1 MRFTTLTF
9 LLFFVAFYFAYW
21 ALPARRRVLLM
32 VVGSLI
38 FYSAW
43 SIPFAFHFL
52 GIVVFNYWLIS
63 ILHERPSRRILWF
76 LLAADLTN
84 LFAFKYFYLFLQT
97 VFDVG
102 TLLFGGGGAA
112 VAGLHPDAFNQFLE
126 QATGLPGIVLPL
138 AISFY
143 TFQVMAYGVDVYR
156 GRIEERASFVDFAA
170 FILFF
175 PQLVAGPI
183 MRHSDF
189 FHQLN
194 ANRANEEQTVSGMY
208 LLLLGII
215 KKVIIADNVLPI
227 ISPIFTK
234 PELYDWQSNL
244 AAALGF
250 SARVY
255 CDFSG
260 YTDIA
265 RGLGKLLGIDLP
277 ENFRAPYLATSFRD
291 TWQRWHVTLSTWIRD
306 YLYIPLGGSR
316 LTEARNFLTVS
327 LSFTLAGLWHGAAY
341 HYVVWGAG
349 HGLLLASERVLRR
362 QRDAWLSRIAA
373 SASRPSWYEPVSGFV
388 SSMPVKALRKT
399 LAFLFIFAVWNILA
413 VAFNAPSM
421 TEAWSMW
428 KQVFTGGTG
437 LRSAR
442 IDFLGQML
450 LVTMLLNALQLRE
463 KDWQF
468 GGRLFRYAGALLL
481 AAATVL
487 LLGRFS
493 PEGTDFIYFQ
503 F

>member
-9 LLFFVAFYFAYW
+9 LLFFVLFYFAYW
-21 ALPARRRVLLM
+21 ALPARRRVPLM
-32 VVGSLI
+32 VLGSLV
-38 FYSAW
+38 FYAAW

-52 GIVVFNYWLIS
+52 GIVALNYWLILR
-63 ILHERPSRRILWF
+63 LHQRPSRATLWM
-76 LLAADLTN
+76 LLLLDLSN

-97 VFDVG
+97 LFDLWR
-102 TLLFGGGGAA
+102 LLLPGGAA
-112 VAGLHPDAFNQFLE
+112 IAARLHPDAFNQMLE
-126 QATGLPGIVLPL
+126 GATGLPSIVLPL

-143 TFQVMAYGVDVYR
+143 TFQLMAYAVDVYR
-156 GRIEERASFVDFAA
+156 GRIAERVSFQEFAA

-189 FHQLN
+189 FHQLKD
-194 ANRANEEQTVSGMY
+194 NRASEQQSISGMY

-215 KKVIIADNVLPI
+215 KKVIIADNVLPAI
-227 ISPIFTK
+227 TPVFLK
-234 PELYDWQSNL
+234 PELYDWQTNL

-306 YLYIPLGGSR
+306 YVYIPLGGSR
-316 LTEARNFLTVS
+316 LSELRNFATVS

-341 HYVVWGAG
+341 HYIVWGAG

-362 QRDAWLSRIAA
+362 QRDAWFGRLQAAPPVWFGPTSRIL
-373 SASRPSWYEPVSGFV
+373 
-388 SSMPVKALRKT
+388 SSSPMVVLRKCT
-399 LAFLFIFAVWNILA
+399 AVLFIFTVWNILA
-413 VAFNAPSM
+413 IAFNAPSM

-428 KQVFTGGTG
+428 KQIFTGGGG
-437 LRSAR
+437 LRSPR
-442 IDFLGQML
+442 IDFLGMML
-450 LVTMLLNALQLRE
+450 GLSLLLNGLQLRE
-463 KDWQF
+463 NWHG
-468 GGRLFRYAGALLL
+468 GGRVLRYTGALLL
-481 AAATVL
+481 TVATVL